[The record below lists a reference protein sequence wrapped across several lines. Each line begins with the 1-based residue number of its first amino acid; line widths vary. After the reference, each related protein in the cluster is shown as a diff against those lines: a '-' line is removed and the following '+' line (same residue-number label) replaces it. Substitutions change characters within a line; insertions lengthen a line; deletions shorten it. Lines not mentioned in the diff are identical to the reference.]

1 MGIDLIS
8 RLSTRFSNTGM
19 ISERPDVITRD
30 IGGHFRKNHPYIS
43 GYFQIMVGL
52 PQRLFDQVS
61 TTSDVA
67 SKWLH
72 STCESFTPHSQT
84 INKVDIQGQGQIGSS
99 FVSSVIT
106 NREFSLAFREYQN
119 LPILNIIKQWA
130 SVMDPF
136 TGVSPLGGN
145 EFLPENYKGW
155 IAVAQ
160 TKPTR
165 SQEGVLEASD
175 IEECYIYQGVFP
187 TNVPLDSINSDI
199 TANDT
204 AQLAVT
210 FSFDGSP
217 LTSAEVGVTD
227 QVVSLFAGFSPIA
240 TGQSPAGTYEN
251 YTTGG
256 TATAQWMNN
265 PSGTTDAKSINNG

>member
-1 MGIDLIS
+1 MSIDLIS
-8 RLSTRFSNTGM
+8 RLSFRFANAGLNAA
-19 ISERPDVITRD
+19 RPDAITRD
-30 IGGHFRKNHPYIS
+30 IGGQFRTNHPYIS

-52 PQRLFDQVS
+52 PGRLFNGGGGI
-61 TTSDVA
+61 TSDTA

-84 INKVDIQGQGQIGSS
+84 INKVDVPGQGQIGSS
-99 FVSSVIT
+99 FVSSVTT
-106 NREFSLAFREYQN
+106 NREFTLAFREYQN

-155 IAVAQ
+155 IAIAQ
-160 TKPTR
+160 TKPVK
-165 SQEGVLEASD
+165 SQNNALTIKD

-187 TNVPLDSINSDI
+187 TNVPLDTINSDI

-204 AQLAVT
+204 AQLSVT

-217 LTSAEVGVTD
+217 LTSSETGVTEM
-227 QVVSLFAGFSPIA
+227 VVNLFSALSPLA
-240 TGQSPAGTYEN
+240 DGKSPSSTFDNYTSGGNTVAPWSGPVAGTVD
-251 YTTGG
+251 TF
-256 TATAQWMNN
+256 A
-265 PSGTTDAKSINNG
+265 SVV

>member
-1 MGIDLIS
+1 MGADLIS
-8 RLSTRFSNTGM
+8 RLSSRFANAGLNAS
-19 ISERPDVITRD
+19 RPDMITRD
-30 IGGHFRKNHPYIS
+30 IGGHFRINHPYIS

-52 PQRLFDQVS
+52 PGRLFDS
-61 TTSDVA
+61 GGITSDTA

-84 INKVDIQGQGQIGSS
+84 INKVDVPGQGQIGSS
-99 FVSSVIT
+99 FVSSVTT
-106 NREFSLAFREYQN
+106 NREFTLAFREYQN

-155 IAVAQ
+155 IAIAQ

-165 SQEGVLEASD
+165 SQDNALAVEDV
-175 IEECYIYQGVFP
+175 EECYIYQGVFP
-187 TNVPLDSINSDI
+187 TNIPLDTINSDI

-204 AQLAVT
+204 TQLSVT

-217 LTSAEVGVTD
+217 LTSAEVGVTEKVID
-227 QVVSLFAGFSPIA
+227 LFSALSPLADGLSPNSTFNNYTDGGSSVAPWAGPV
-240 TGQSPAGTYEN
+240 AGTVD
-251 YTTGG
+251 TTASV
-256 TATAQWMNN
+256 T
-265 PSGTTDAKSINNG
+265 

>member
-1 MGIDLIS
+1 MSIELIS
-8 RLSTRFSNTGM
+8 RLSARFANAG
-19 ISERPDVITRD
+19 EKAAQPDCITRD
-30 IGGHFRKNHPYIS
+30 IGGQFRNNHPYIS

-52 PQRLFDQVS
+52 PERLFS
-61 TTSDVA
+61 YSNTA

-72 STCESFTPHSQT
+72 STCESFTPHSQS

-99 FVSSVIT
+99 FVSSVT
-106 NREFSLAFREYQN
+106 TTREFTLAFREYQN
-119 LPILNIIKQWA
+119 LPMLNIIKQWG

-165 SQEGVLEASD
+165 SQTGALSIED

-187 TNVPLDSINSDI
+187 TTIPLDTINSDI
-199 TANDT
+199 TANDS
-204 AQLAVT
+204 AQLSVT

-217 LTSAEVGVTD
+217 LTSAESGITAKVI
-227 QVVSLFAGFSPIA
+227 SLFSGLSPLNVTFDTYMGGGETTNQWVGI
-240 TGQSPAGTYEN
+240 PAGTVD
-251 YTTGG
+251 TT
-256 TATAQWMNN
+256 AEA
-265 PSGTTDAKSINNG
+265 